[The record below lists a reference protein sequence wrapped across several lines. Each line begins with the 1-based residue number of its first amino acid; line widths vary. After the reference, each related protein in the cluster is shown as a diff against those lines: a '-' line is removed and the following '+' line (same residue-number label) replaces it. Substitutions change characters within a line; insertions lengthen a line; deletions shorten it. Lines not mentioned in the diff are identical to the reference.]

1 MYEQALQNGSSTC
14 LMVDKVKML
23 IRMNKY
29 YKEEVGCVI
38 LFEVEKSGLLMR
50 EMGST
55 AVGNELSC

>member
-38 LFEVEKSGLLMR
+38 LGEFV
-50 EMGST
+50 
-55 AVGNELSC
+55 

>member
-1 MYEQALQNGSSTC
+1 
-14 LMVDKVKML
+14 MVDKVKML
-23 IRMNKY
+23 IRMNQY